1 MNPIPMSPLAAA
13 RAQME
18 LSLGFHIIFSA
29 IGMAMPVMM
38 LLAEWRWIRHG
49 DRDARALART
59 WSRLTAVTF
68 AIGAVSGTALSFELG
83 LLWPGFMAFAGPLIG
98 PAFALEGYAFFLEAI
113 FLGLY
118 LYGWERLT
126 PRVHW
131 LCGCAVAVSGALSG
145 IFVLSTNAWMQDPSG
160 FRLGAD
166 GMPTEIDAWAALVNP
181 AWRLMATHSTL
192 AMYQAVGFAAA
203 GTYAWAIW
211 RARRPERARYH
222 AVGLIIAM
230 LTASGAAFAEPLVG
244 DRLAKRLYLRQ
255 PVKLAA
261 MEGHFDTSRRAP
273 LHLGGLPDPEARLTR
288 YAVTVPG
295 LLSLLATGDLDAEVL
310 GLDRFPRDEWP
321 NVALTHIAFQ
331 IMVAAGTMMI
341 FTALWYWIAIW
352 TRRGRDRPLPR
363 GLLLALIASGPLG
376 LVAVE
381 AGWVLTEAGRQPW
394 VIYKVMRTADA
405 VTPVASVSGS
415 LALFAVL
422 YATLGAMLV
431 FFLWHLAGDRQG
443 PAH

>member
-1 MNPIPMSPLAAA
+1 MSPLAAA

-38 LLAEWRWIRHG
+38 LIAEWRWLRYA
-49 DRDARALART
+49 DADARALART

-98 PAFALEGYAFFLEAI
+98 PAFALEGYAFFIEAI

-145 IFVLSTNAWMQDPSG
+145 IFVLSTNAWMQDPVG
-160 FRLGAD
+160 FRLGSD
-166 GMPTEIDAWAALVNP
+166 GMPVEIDAWAALVNP

-203 GTYAWAIW
+203 GTYAWAIF

-222 AVGLIIAM
+222 ALGLTIAM
-230 LTASGAAFAEPLVG
+230 LTASGAAFAAPVVG

-261 MEGHFDTSRRAP
+261 MEGHFHTARRAP
-273 LHLGGLPDPEARLTR
+273 LHIGGLPDGDARVTR
-288 YAVTVPG
+288 YALAVPG
-295 LLSLLATGDLDAEVL
+295 LLSVLATGDVNAEVV

-321 NVALTHIAFQ
+321 NVALTHVAFQ
-331 IMVAAGTMMI
+331 IMVFAGTVM
-341 FTALWYWIAIW
+341 ALAALCYWLAVW
-352 TRRGRDRPLPR
+352 RARRRPDRPLPR
-363 GLLLALIASGPLG
+363 GLLLLLIASGPLG
-376 LVAVE
+376 LIAVE
-381 AGWVLTEAGRQPW
+381 AGWVVTEAGRQPW

-405 VTPVASVSGS
+405 VTPVASVFGS
-415 LALFAVL
+415 LALFALLYGVL
-422 YATLGAMLV
+422 AAILA
-431 FFLWHLAGDRQG
+431 FFLWRLAADRQE
-443 PAH
+443 PSH